1 MKPGDVVSMRHPE
14 GYATITG
21 GGGTFVGWVPNGITG
36 LIYLLTPD
44 EGSAVVQFDGRL
56 LATVPVEHLKLER
69 RASAPAA

>member
-1 MKPGDVVSMRHPE
+1 MKPGDVVRMHHPE

-21 GGGTFVGWVPNGITG
+21 GGGTFVGWVPNGIRG

-44 EGSAVVQFDGRL
+44 EESAVVQFDGRL
-56 LATVPVEHLKLER
+56 LATVLVEHLEIER